1 MLACLQ
7 QMKKFVQCLQ
17 SMALKWTAEALR
29 SLDNIAAYIAQRNPQ
44 RATTFVS
51 ELRDKIQRLETF
63 PALGKVGRVQD
74 TRELVLHPNYIAI
87 YRIRGSDVQILRI
100 HHAARQA

>member
-7 QMKKFVQCLQ
+7 QMKKFVLCLQ

-29 SLDNIAAYIAQRNPQ
+29 S
-44 RATTFVS
+44 
-51 ELRDKIQRLETF
+51 
-63 PALGKVGRVQD
+63 LGKVGRVQD